1 MFGFGFVGDP
11 VEDSLLPA
19 GLFESLIV
27 IGLIAKDSFLF
38 AMKKIVGFDGVMLF
52 SSCCHNTVNQWLTPR
67 LNPNVS
73 LHSKIPLVVLLGRT
87 HFWITRLILVL
98 GAGWSGN

>member
-1 MFGFGFVGDP
+1 MFGFGFVGDS

-38 AMKKIVGFDGVMLF
+38 AMKKIVSFDGVMLF
-52 SSCCHNTVNQWLTPR
+52 REPLKIQIYPSKFRSQR
-67 LNPNVS
+67 FFDSEFLNKKFSYEKFKFYFP
-73 LHSKIPLVVLLGRT
+73 I
-87 HFWITRLILVL
+87 
-98 GAGWSGN
+98 